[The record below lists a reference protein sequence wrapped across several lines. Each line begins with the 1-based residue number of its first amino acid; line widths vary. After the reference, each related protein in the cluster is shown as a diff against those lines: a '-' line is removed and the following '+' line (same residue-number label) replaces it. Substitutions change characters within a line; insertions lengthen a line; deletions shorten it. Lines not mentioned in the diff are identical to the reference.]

1 MVNWWREEGGSE
13 DQ

>member
-1 MVNWWREEGGSE
+1 MVHWWREEGGSE